1 VRRKQEP
8 SVPSSDAEWDSA
20 ISSLLSSLRHD
31 MFHLLNDSYHSADR
45 VEYELRKSSL
55 FSSREGQRWLENL
68 RRLQRSLGDLHT
80 LLALTARLDYSER
93 DKQACDFVKDILEP
107 VILIN
112 RRSRLT
118 IKFDPSMRS
127 LPAVVV
133 NVRFA
138 LWAIIMLFYVLRD
151 DALVRVSGIQ
161 TGETVQIKIL
171 LSELPSKE
179 NNDSIK
185 YFIAGSRQAGFKTA
199 WLPDR
204 KGFLLTIQSVGEKVE

>member
-1 VRRKQEP
+1 
-8 SVPSSDAEWDSA
+8 
-20 ISSLLSSLRHD
+20 
-31 MFHLLNDSYHSADR
+31 MFHLINDSYYSADR

-107 VILIN
+107 VIFIN

-171 LSELPSKE
+171 LSKLPSKE
-179 NNDSIK
+179 NTDSIR
-185 YFIAGSRQAGFKTA
+185 YFVAGSRQAGFKTA

-204 KGFLLTIQSVGEKVE
+204 KGFLLAIQSVGEKVE